1 MKMIETLKLGVKLFD
16 LLIPEGIPRNTLII
30 IRGEPGTGKVSLL
43 TEIAYRTLKLSEPVI
58 MVVYGQTPLSL
69 FQRFLSHG
77 WNISDALK
85 GGKIVFL
92 DGFSTRFRKQETR
105 VQYPI
110 VKETYEQ
117 LKRAHKLIDNP
128 QDIHEIFSEIIEN
141 ATQLK
146 MLSRGVILIDSL
158 IEMLTLIPKEQ
169 VLEFI
174 RRLRVYI
181 AKDLWVPIFFGASV
195 GLMEDFYLL
204 LDYMVDGAIDIRFH
218 PKLLDKGILVREIR
232 VRKLPAKTVPLWVP
246 FKIEKGKGATPLVS
260 KEKIEE
266 KLAEYMEKVA
276 RLEEFEKEEKIK
288 PSDYEI

>member
-1 MKMIETLKLGVKLFD
+1 MIEALKLNIEILD
-16 LLIPEGIPRNTLII
+16 LIIPNGIPRNTLII

-43 TEIAYRTLKLSEPVI
+43 TEIAYRTLKLGEPVI

-77 WNISDALK
+77 WDISDALK
-85 GGKIVFL
+85 EGKIVFL
-92 DGFSTRFRKQETR
+92 DGFSARFRERERR

-117 LKRAHKLIDNP
+117 LKKAHILIDNP
-128 QDIHEIFSEIIEN
+128 QDIHVIFSEITEN
-141 ATQLK
+141 ATRLK
-146 MLSRGVILIDSL
+146 MFSRGVILIDSL

-174 RRLRVYI
+174 RRLRVYV

-218 PKLLDKGILVREIR
+218 PKLLEKGLLVREIR
-232 VRKLPAKTVPLWVP
+232 VRKLPTKTIPLWIP
-246 FKIEKGKGATPLVS
+246 FKIEKEKGAIPLVS
-260 KEKIEE
+260 REKIEE
-266 KLAEYMEKVA
+266 KIAEYMKRVAELEDFDEK
-276 RLEEFEKEEKIK
+276 KIK

>member
-1 MKMIETLKLGVKLFD
+1 MVEALKLNIEILD
-16 LLIPEGIPRNTLII
+16 LIIPNGIPRNTLII

-77 WNISDALK
+77 WDISGALK
-85 GGKIVFL
+85 EGKIVFL
-92 DGFSTRFRKQETR
+92 DGFSARFRERERR

-117 LKRAHKLIDNP
+117 LKKAHILIDNP
-128 QDIHEIFSEIIEN
+128 QDIHAIFSEITEN
-141 ATQLK
+141 AARLK
-146 MLSRGVILIDSL
+146 MFSRGVILIDSL

-174 RRLRVYI
+174 RRLRVYV

-218 PKLLDKGILVREIR
+218 PKLLEKGLLVREIR
-232 VRKLPAKTVPLWVP
+232 VRKLPTKTLPLWIP
-246 FKIEKGKGATPLVS
+246 FKIEKEKGATPLVS
-260 KEKIEE
+260 KQKVEEKI
-266 KLAEYMEKVA
+266 AEYMKRVA
-276 RLEEFEKEEKIK
+276 ELEEFDEKKLK

>member
-1 MKMIETLKLGVKLFD
+1 MVKALKLNIEILD
-16 LLIPEGIPRNTLII
+16 LIIPNGIPRNTLII

-77 WNISDALK
+77 WDISDALK
-85 GGKIVFL
+85 EGKIVFL
-92 DGFSTRFRKQETR
+92 DGFSARFRERERR

-117 LKRAHKLIDNP
+117 LKKAHILIDNP
-128 QDIHEIFSEIIEN
+128 QDIHVIFSEITEN
-141 ATQLK
+141 ATKLK
-146 MLSRGVILIDSL
+146 MFSRGVILIDSL

-169 VLEFI
+169 ILEFI
-174 RRLRVYI
+174 RRLRVYV

-204 LDYMVDGAIDIRFH
+204 LDYIVDGAIDIRFH
-218 PKLLDKGILVREIR
+218 PKLLEKGLLVREIR
-232 VRKLPAKTVPLWVP
+232 VRKLPTKTIPLWIP
-246 FKIEKGKGATPLVS
+246 FKIEKEKGAISLVS
-260 KEKIEE
+260 REKIEE
-266 KLAEYMEKVA
+266 KIAEYMKRVAELEDFDEK
-276 RLEEFEKEEKIK
+276 KIK

>member
-1 MKMIETLKLGVKLFD
+1 MVEALKLNIEILD
-16 LLIPEGIPRNTLII
+16 LIIPNGIPRNTLII

-43 TEIAYRTLKLSEPVI
+43 TEIAYRALKLGEPVI

-77 WNISDALK
+77 WDISDALK
-85 GGKIVFL
+85 EGRIVFL
-92 DGFSTRFRKQETR
+92 DGFSTRFRERERR

-117 LKRAHKLIDNP
+117 LKKAHILIDNP
-128 QDIHEIFSEIIEN
+128 QDIHVIFSEITEN
-141 ATQLK
+141 VARLK
-146 MLSRGVILIDSL
+146 MFSRGVILIDSL

-174 RRLRVYI
+174 RRLRVYV

-204 LDYMVDGAIDIRFH
+204 LDYIVDGAIDIRFH
-218 PKLLDKGILVREIR
+218 PKLLDKGLLVREIR
-232 VRKLPAKTVPLWVP
+232 VRKLPTKTLPLWIP
-246 FKIEKGKGATPLVS
+246 FKIEKGRGATPLVS
-260 KEKIEE
+260 KEK
-266 KLAEYMEKVA
+266 V
-276 RLEEFEKEEKIK
+276 EEKIVEYMKRVAKFEEFDEKKLK
-288 PSDYEI
+288 PSDYQI

>member
-1 MKMIETLKLGVKLFD
+1 MIEALKLNIEILD
-16 LLIPEGIPRNTLII
+16 LIIPNGIPRNTLII

-43 TEIAYRTLKLSEPVI
+43 TEIAYRTLKLGEPVI

-77 WNISDALK
+77 WDISDALK
-85 GGKIVFL
+85 EGKIVFL
-92 DGFSTRFRKQETR
+92 DGFSARFRERERR

-117 LKRAHKLIDNP
+117 LKKAHILIDNP
-128 QDIHEIFSEIIEN
+128 QDIHEIFSEITEN
-141 ATQLK
+141 ATRLK
-146 MLSRGVILIDSL
+146 MFSRGVILIDSL

-174 RRLRVYI
+174 RRLRVYV

-218 PKLLDKGILVREIR
+218 PKLLEKGLLVREIR
-232 VRKLPAKTVPLWVP
+232 VRKLPTKTIPLWIP
-246 FKIEKGKGATPLVS
+246 FKIEKEKGAIPLVS
-260 KEKIEE
+260 REKIEE
-266 KLAEYMEKVA
+266 KIAEYMKRVAELEDFDEK
-276 RLEEFEKEEKIK
+276 KIK